1 MAITMNGV
9 WKKLCLQVIHDF
21 LGSEKV
27 GEESKEVFSNS
38 VSLSEKLQSA
48 SATAARG
55 RLRWTPCCAHKEFTD
70 EDPMK
75 LEAQR
80 KDEEGQ
86 GEGGVTEEIQDA
98 GNGKGI
104 FFIWWGIVSFWGTG
118 SEHRTVQK
126 GCISHSECNPGLP
139 CYLWWEKELQ
149 SRHYWIIL
157 SLFFFS
163 PRESKELNPAR
174 NQKLCHQP
182 QAWVNLQFA
191 LHLLVLRIF
200 QLQYLPSLPPP
211 VGISS
216 CLFTGCQSLDA
227 SCYTVLLDFAR
238 YCTVKN
244 TFFIFCSCF
253 YVLFVGKVL

>member
-55 RLRWTPCCAHKEFTD
+55 RLRWTPCCAHKELTD

-75 LEAQR
+75 LKAQR

-157 SLFFFS
+157 SLFS
-163 PRESKELNPAR
+163 
-174 NQKLCHQP
+174 LCTT
-182 QAWVNLQFA
+182 W
-191 LHLLVLRIF
+191 
-200 QLQYLPSLPPP
+200 
-211 VGISS
+211 GI
-216 CLFTGCQSLDA
+216 
-227 SCYTVLLDFAR
+227 
-238 YCTVKN
+238 
-244 TFFIFCSCF
+244 
-253 YVLFVGKVL
+253 